1 MSFNFIKDCFF
12 SCFSTGCFPLGRDQD
27 ISAKSLALATFDDIN
42 SSNLQFVQPNE
53 NNHHK
58 IWLGSSVFDKKDV
71 KQNLIKSFHP
81 KTLSDKNNYV
91 WIDHS
96 PTQQEIEFAQQNNF
110 NFIDATKLPES
121 FFDVEL
127 ENRQVVNLK
136 HYIFPNKA
144 ELWTDYA
151 RQSDILRLLMLRQ
164 FAGLY
169 SDCDE
174 VISESL
180 DKRLTKNAEKDPF
193 VSVAKNNNCY
203 IFSKLNSRGVLLM
216 LREVATRLENGYAK
230 FLENQI
236 YARATDPTTKREFF
250 TIFATG
256 PEIANKVL
264 GERNRVAGEQICCG
278 SWFRGSI
285 LKRIESIPSGLS
297 QYDVLGRIQG
307 SMYEE
312 AMLKMNKCNFLKYQ
326 LVLEKYF
333 KLDSNQSLRM
343 VKDVFEQ
350 VKNDFKNWTPAVIS
364 TDVNVDELSD
374 KNFITYIKY
383 KLISSESLSDK
394 EKSRLFQFF
403 STPDRF
409 SLTCIRITKIL
420 IKYSTVEQLKIFGG
434 ENPNFL
440 QMLNYFNT
448 KNLSELLQ
456 RDDDFF
462 DCVIEQFPILGEQVW
477 GFSVRSELSSL
488 KLYSTDHYTGDTVLS
503 IRDSLKEKGLL
514 SS

>member
-1 MSFNFIKDCFF
+1 MNPKDIDFYPYSLQR
-12 SCFSTGCFPLGRDQD
+12 SCPGGSHQD
-27 ISAKSLALATFDDIN
+27 ISGNRLASATFDDIARI
-42 SSNLQFVQPNE
+42 NLQPVQPNE

-58 IWLGSSVFDKKDV
+58 IWLGSSPLDIKYVRE
-71 KQNLIKSFHP
+71 NLEESFNP
-81 KTLSDKNNYV
+81 ETLPHKINYV

-136 HYIFPNKA
+136 HYIFRDQV
-144 ELWTDYA
+144 ELWPDYA
-151 RQSDILRLLMLRQ
+151 RQSDILRLLILRQ
-164 FAGLY
+164 FAGSY

-203 IFSKLNSRGVLLM
+203 IFSKLNSQGVLLM
-216 LREVATRLENGYAK
+216 LREVAKRLENGYAK

-236 YARATDPTTKREFF
+236 YARATDPITKREFF

-256 PEIANKVL
+256 PEIAKQVL
-264 GERNRVAGEQICCG
+264 GEHNRVAGEQICCG

-285 LKRIESIPSGLS
+285 LKRIESLQSELRQS
-297 QYDVLGRIQG
+297 DVLDRIRE
-307 SMYEE
+307 SMYQE

-333 KLDSNQSLRM
+333 QLDSTQSLSM
-343 VKDVFEQ
+343 VKNVFEQ
-350 VKNDFKNWTPAVIS
+350 VKKDVVNWTPTVIS
-364 TDVNVDELSD
+364 KEVDVDTLSD

-383 KLISSESLSDK
+383 KLISSEGLSDQ

-420 IKYSTVEQLKIFGG
+420 IKYSTVKQLKIFGG

-462 DCVIEQFPILGEQVW
+462 DYVIKQFPILGEQVW

-488 KLYSTDHYTGDTVLS
+488 KLYSTDHSLGDTVLS
-503 IRDSLKEKGLL
+503 IRNSLKDKGLL

>member
-1 MSFNFIKDCFF
+1 MRYDVMQGCSF
-12 SCFSTGCFPLGRDQD
+12 
-27 ISAKSLALATFDDIN
+27 SAGQTQINLTKLTLNSQVSVLTNALAPIKQST
-42 SSNLQFVQPNE
+42 

-71 KQNLIKSFHP
+71 EQNLIESFKP
-81 KTLSDKNNYV
+81 ETLPCKNNYV

-96 PTQQEIEFAQQNNF
+96 PTQQEIEFAQKNNF

-127 ENRQVVNLK
+127 ENRRIVNLK

-151 RQSDILRLLMLRQ
+151 RQSDILRLLILRQ
-164 FAGLY
+164 FEGLY

-174 VISESL
+174 VIKKSL
-180 DKRLTKNAEKDPF
+180 DKKLIRKAEQEPF

-203 IFSKLNSRGVLLM
+203 IFSNPNSQGVLLM

-264 GERNRVAGEQICCG
+264 GEGNRVAGEQICCG

-285 LKRIESIPSGLS
+285 LKRIGSLQSGLS
-297 QYDVLGRIQG
+297 VPDVLDRIQE
-307 SMYEE
+307 SMYQE

-343 VKDVFEQ
+343 VEDVFDKVIKDVT
-350 VKNDFKNWTPAVIS
+350 NWNPAVIS

-383 KLISSESLSDK
+383 KLISSEFLSDK

-403 STPDRF
+403 STPDRL
-409 SLTCIRITKIL
+409 SLTCLRITNIL
-420 IKYSTVEQLKIFGG
+420 MKYSTVEQLKTFGG

-462 DCVIEQFPILGEQVW
+462 NYVIEQFPTLGNQVW
-477 GFSVRSELSSL
+477 GFFVRSELSLL
-488 KLYSTDHYTGDTVLS
+488 KLYPPYHYTVDTVLT
-503 IRDSLKEKGLL
+503 IRNSLKEKGLL